1 MTRLRGRI
9 ALVTGAQQ
17 GIGAA
22 ICEAMAREGAD
33 VAVNW
38 LDDEAAG
45 EAVAAKARG
54 HGVRAAA
61 IRADIGTASG
71 RAHLQSETERLLGLP
86 DILVCNAGI
95 FPRADFLD
103 LTEEM
108 WDATHDVNLK
118 ATAFQAQLFARAL
131 VKAGKPGAA
140 VTMSSSAVRGDPR
153 GAHYSATKTGLLGL
167 TRSIA
172 LALAAHGIRINAI
185 APGLTDTAQPRYGN
199 TEEQIAERV
208 RAIPISRLGQPQD
221 IAEMACFLVSDQAS
235 WITGQVYHVNGGL
248 YMP

>member
-1 MTRLRGRI
+1 MRLKGRI

-22 ICEAMAREGAD
+22 ICAAMARDGAD

-38 LDDEAAG
+38 LDNQAEG
-45 EAVAAKARG
+45 EAVATRVREY
-54 HGVRAAA
+54 GVRAVA
-61 IRADIGTASG
+61 IQADIGTTEG
-71 RAHLQSETERLLGLP
+71 RVYLQSETERLLGLP

-108 WDATHDVNLK
+108 WDSVHDVNLK

-131 VKAGKPGAA
+131 VAAGKPGAA
-140 VTMSSSAVRGDPR
+140 VTMSSSAVRGDPK

-172 LALAAHGIRINAI
+172 LALAAKGIRINAI

>member
-1 MTRLRGRI
+1 MRLKGRI

-22 ICEAMAREGAD
+22 ICAAMARDGAD

-38 LDDEAAG
+38 LDNQAEG
-45 EAVAAKARG
+45 EAVVTRVREY
-54 HGVRAAA
+54 GVRAVA
-61 IRADIGTASG
+61 IQADIGTTEG
-71 RAHLQSETERLLGLP
+71 RVYLQSETERLLGLP

-108 WDATHDVNLK
+108 WDAVHDVNLK

-131 VKAGKPGAA
+131 VAAGKPGAA
-140 VTMSSSAVRGDPR
+140 VTMSSSAVRGDPK

-172 LALAAHGIRINAI
+172 LALAAKGIRINAI

>member
-1 MTRLRGRI
+1 MRLKGRI

-22 ICEAMAREGAD
+22 ICAAMARDGAD

-38 LDDEAAG
+38 LDNQAEG
-45 EAVAAKARG
+45 EAVATRVREY
-54 HGVRAAA
+54 GVRAVA
-61 IRADIGTASG
+61 IQADIGTTEG
-71 RAHLQSETERLLGLP
+71 RVYLQSETERLLGLP

-108 WDATHDVNLK
+108 WDAVHDVNLK

-131 VKAGKPGAA
+131 VAAGKPGAA
-140 VTMSSSAVRGDPR
+140 VTMSSSAVRGDPK

-172 LALAAHGIRINAI
+172 LALAAKGIRINAI